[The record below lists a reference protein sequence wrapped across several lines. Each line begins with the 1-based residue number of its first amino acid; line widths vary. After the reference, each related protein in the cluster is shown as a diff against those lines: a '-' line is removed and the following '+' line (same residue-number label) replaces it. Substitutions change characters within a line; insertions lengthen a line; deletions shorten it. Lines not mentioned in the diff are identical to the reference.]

1 MNIAS
6 LDANQ
11 IKGLYEFIEPY
22 VIEEDVADQI
32 ATLRLEI
39 LPTECQK
46 KMAGHIVNCI
56 SENEY
61 KIMTAPVSK
70 RQKKI
75 Q

>member
-1 MNIAS
+1 MNIFT

-11 IKGLYEFIEPY
+11 INGLYEFIEPF
-22 VIEEDVADQI
+22 VIEEDVADEI
-32 ATLRLEI
+32 ATLRLET

-46 KMAGHIVNCI
+46 KMARHIKQCI

-61 KIMTAPVSK
+61 KVMTAPASK